1 MMRYRGPVRGPASAA
16 NQGLVEVEPG
26 LDSDVVGF
34 PGVGHNA
41 LGPKHAWLQRH
52 PVRPEVNREVVNDR
66 AKLMIHRLVERR
78 LAHDPGILDSAKM
91 AVMRLEAAYPE
102 RTFVS
107 EWREILGQ
115 PPGTIRQLLTR
126 RDEGMQRLRLSSPF
140 LEGEG
145 VSFVRDPNVRK
156 RIWRLARKGAAA
168 QRATHA
174 GRQGFSAPT

>member
-1 MMRYRGPVRGPASAA
+1 M
-16 NQGLVEVEPG
+16 EVEPSPN
-26 LDSDVVGF
+26 SDVVGS

-41 LGPKHAWLQRH
+41 HGPKRVWLQRH

-66 AKLMIHRLVERR
+66 AKLMIHRLVARR
-78 LAHDPGILDSAKM
+78 LARDPGILDSAKM
-91 AVMRLEAAYPE
+91 AVMRLEADYPE

-168 QRATHA
+168 QRAAHA
-174 GRQGFSAPT
+174 GRQGSSVPA